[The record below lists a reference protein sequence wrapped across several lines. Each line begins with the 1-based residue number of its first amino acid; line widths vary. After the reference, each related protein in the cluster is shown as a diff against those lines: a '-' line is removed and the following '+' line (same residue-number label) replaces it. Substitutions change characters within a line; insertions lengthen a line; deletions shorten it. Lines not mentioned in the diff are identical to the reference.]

1 MRVSALSF
9 VRRQVD
15 SRYHTVVVHDVNSKS
30 VTLPNYLTWVLWRTY
45 LSAAVAR
52 RLIVM
57 VVWHTQLPDVIRSTI
72 HTNGGVVL
80 RSTRKARAD
89 IATTTT
95 TTMCVVRGH
104 RRSASCCKCIV
115 AVLKIPCALLL
126 NSLV

>member
-1 MRVSALSF
+1 
-9 VRRQVD
+9 
-15 SRYHTVVVHDVNSKS
+15 
-30 VTLPNYLTWVLWRTY
+30 
-45 LSAAVAR
+45 
-52 RLIVM
+52 M
-57 VVWHTQLPDVIRSTI
+57 VVWHTQLPDVIRSTII

>member
-57 VVWHTQLPDVIRSTI
+57 VVWHTQLPDVIRSII

-80 RSTRKARAD
+80 RSTRKSRAD
-89 IATTTT
+89 IATT